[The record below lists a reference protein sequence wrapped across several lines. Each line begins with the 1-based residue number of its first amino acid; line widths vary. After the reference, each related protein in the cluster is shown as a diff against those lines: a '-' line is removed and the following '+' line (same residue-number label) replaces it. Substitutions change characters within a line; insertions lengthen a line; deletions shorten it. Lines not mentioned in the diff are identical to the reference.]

1 MDNDNT
7 DDRNDAETIRSTSL
21 GGSDATSSAN
31 DDASPDGDD
40 RAEPTEADDR
50 AFVLDQ
56 IARDTATTKTLVAVL
71 LVVVIGAVV
80 ILGFLVRTNDNAKT
94 VASAP
99 TPSTIPT
106 STVPAVPSVADQPCV
121 ATSDPLPTGAPAV
134 DVVVGP
140 PPTSLF
146 TKDLKVGTGP
156 AVTATDSVTVNY
168 IGVACSTG
176 KIFDSSYKSGTP
188 TPIPLAVGSVIPGF
202 GTGITGMQAGGTRLI
217 GIPSALA
224 YGANPPSTEISP
236 DESLW
241 FVIELVSIAPAK

>member
-7 DDRNDAETIRSTSL
+7 DNDDAETIRSTPM
-21 GGSDATSSAN
+21 GGSDETGSAG
-31 DDASPDGDD
+31 DASPDRNDN
-40 RAEPTEADDR
+40 AEQTDADDR

-80 ILGFLVRTNDNAKT
+80 ILGYLVRTNDNTKT
-94 VASAP
+94 VASA
-99 TPSTIPT
+99 TIPT
-106 STVPAVPSVADQPCV
+106 STIPAVPSVADEPCV

-140 PPTSLF
+140 PPTTVF

-156 AVTATDSVTVNY
+156 AVTAADSVTVNY

-188 TPIPLAVGSVIPGF
+188 TPVPLTVGSVIAGF

-217 GIPSALA
+217 GIPSGLA

-241 FVIELVSIAPAK
+241 FVIELVSITPAK